1 MIWHAH
7 CIHQGFERLTGGNCI
22 MAKRD
27 NRAAPDRAT
36 TLPLLEGAGVASR
49 MDEGFVSLSDERD
62 AKAVIQTS
70 GRCTIG
76 DP

>member
-1 MIWHAH
+1 
-7 CIHQGFERLTGGNCI
+7 
-22 MAKRD
+22 
-27 NRAAPDRAT
+27 
-36 TLPLLEGAGVASR
+36 